1 MNKKTLL
8 FTTLLFGLG
17 LTVTNAQQSANSSGG
32 KASGSGGTATYSVGQ
47 VVYTTATG
55 SNGSVVQGVQQPFEI
70 SVVLGLEEA
79 ENISLN
85 LMAYP
90 NPATDRL
97 TLKVDNYDG
106 ANLSFQLFD
115 LTGKLLHNAKVKSNE
130 TVINMQDY
138 QFGVYFLKV
147 FNTNK
152 EIKTFKILKN

>member
-17 LTVTNAQQSANSSGG
+17 LTVTNAQQSENTSGG

-55 SNGSVVQGVQQPFEI
+55 SNGSVAQGVQQPFEI

>member
-1 MNKKTLL
+1 MNKKTVFTALL
-8 FTTLLFGLG
+8 LTFGL
-17 LTVTNAQQSANSSGG
+17 TATNAQQSANASGG
-32 KASGSGGTATYSVGQ
+32 KASGSGGSATYSVGQ

-55 SNGSVVQGVQQPFEI
+55 SNGSVAQGVQQPFEI

-97 TLKVDNYDG
+97 TLKADNYD
-106 ANLSFQLFD
+106 NLSFQLFD
-115 LTGKLLHNAKVKSNE
+115 LTGKLLHNAKIKSNE

-147 FNTNK
+147 FNTSK

>member
-17 LTVTNAQQSANSSGG
+17 LTVTNAQQSANASGG

-55 SNGSVVQGVQQPFEI
+55 SNGSVAQGVQQPFEI

-115 LTGKLLHNAKVKSNE
+115 LTGKLLHNVKVKSNE

>member
-17 LTVTNAQQSANSSGG
+17 LTVTNAQQSANASGG

-55 SNGSVVQGVQQPFEI
+55 SNGSVAQGVQQPFEI

-79 ENISLN
+79 ENITLN

-90 NPATDRL
+90 NPATDKL

-147 FNTNK
+147 LNTNK